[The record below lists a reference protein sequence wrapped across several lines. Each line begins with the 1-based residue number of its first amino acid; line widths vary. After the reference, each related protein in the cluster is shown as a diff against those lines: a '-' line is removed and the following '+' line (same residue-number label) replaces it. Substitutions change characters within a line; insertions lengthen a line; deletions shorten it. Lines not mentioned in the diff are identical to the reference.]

1 MMVLL
6 SEIREVRQRKCFSH
20 LYIYKTKATTVVL
33 LTENRRDWWGEAIE
47 RTNKHWASERHCM
60 GSDCGQCSIPAFHS
74 LATFSQYP
82 RAKRLSIRETFC
94 RAFPSNCRFFQQN
107 RRISRT
113 VLRVITLLASVS
125 SHRDDAN
132 EKIFKRLAGLLRKI
146 KTLNAQHIF
155 WQISLPSACY

>member
-1 MMVLL
+1 MLCRWEVYQLKLPSSFSEPGLL
-6 SEIREVRQRKCFSH
+6 AYDGPPVGNKGGKAEEMFLSPVYLQDKRYHCF
-20 LYIYKTKATTVVL
+20 L

-82 RAKRLSIRETFC
+82 RAKRLSIREKFC

-113 VLRVITLLASVS
+113 ALASVS
-125 SHRDDAN
+125 SQKDDGN
-132 EKIFKRLAGLLRKI
+132 EKI
-146 KTLNAQHIF
+146 
-155 WQISLPSACY
+155 

>member
-1 MMVLL
+1 MLCMWEAYQLKLPSSFSESGLL
-6 SEIREVRQRKCFSH
+6 AYDGPPDGNKGGKAEEIFLSPVYLQDKRYHRF
-20 LYIYKTKATTVVL
+20 L

-82 RAKRLSIRETFC
+82 RAKRLSIREMFC
-94 RAFPSNCRFFQQN
+94 RAFPSNCRFFRQN

-113 VLRVITLLASVS
+113 VLASVS
-125 SHRDDAN
+125 SHDDDGN
-132 EKIFKRLAGLLRKI
+132 EEI
-146 KTLNAQHIF
+146 
-155 WQISLPSACY
+155 